1 MKFIAD
7 SMVGTLAKWLRAM
20 GYDVAYDPFLPD
32 RLLMRQARE
41 EGRILLT
48 RDTRMIMVKDVPPY
62 VFISQDKL
70 EEQIAQVMGELK
82 LIPDEDKFLTRCIE
96 CNGLLEASARED
108 IKQKVPPYVYASQR
122 SFLMCPGCRRI
133 YWSGT
138 HLPNLKAKLLKL
150 VEFMNNRRV
159 NDRKDGR

>member
-7 SMVGTLAKWLRAM
+7 SMVGTLVKWLRAM

-32 RLLMRQARE
+32 RLLMRHARE

-62 VFISQDKL
+62 VFISHDKL
-70 EEQIAQVMGELK
+70 EEQIAQVMGELN
-82 LIPDEDKFLTRCIE
+82 LIPEEDKFLTRCIE

-108 IKQKVPPYVYASQR
+108 IKQKVPPYVYAGQR
-122 SFLMCPGCRRI
+122 SFLICPGCGRI

-138 HLPNLKAKLLKL
+138 HLPNLRDKLLGLIAFAK
-150 VEFMNNRRV
+150 NR
-159 NDRKDGR
+159 KGSGG